1 MKPLYYALVCIFLHH
16 VAYSG
21 ARFAIALYALQL
33 HASPAVIGVLI
44 ALFSLVPMA
53 GSVPVGRW
61 IDRRGSRGLLITCGV
76 LIIAGTTIAALFKS
90 ITLLFLVSIL
100 VGGGF
105 YPSYIATQQ
114 LVGRYGRAEDRAAN
128 FSTLSTAVAISGV
141 TAPLMAGF
149 GVEHL
154 DFTWTFLGFGLL
166 PVISIAIY
174 LSGKVTELGPRVD
187 RSKADQTSG
196 GLREL
201 LGDGDVRRVFL
212 MSILVTTSWDTF
224 LFITP
229 IYCSA
234 LLIPASKIG
243 MILAAYS
250 TATLIIRIFAG
261 RLSQSFTPWQ
271 LLIASIACCGAANFA
286 FGFAATVPLLILFA
300 FAMGLSQGVA
310 GPMINTILYEAAPPG
325 RVTEAMGLRVTI
337 TKAYQI
343 GLPLLTG
350 TLGTLIGVAP
360 LFWLV
365 STTLLGGVF
374 AVRGKW
380 RAPRHP
386 AKTAAAK

>member
-1 MKPLYYALVCIFLHH
+1 LKPLYYALLCIFLHH

-44 ALFSLVPMA
+44 ALFSLVPMV

-61 IDRRGSRGLLITCGV
+61 IDRRGSRGLLITCCL
-76 LIIAGTTIAALFKS
+76 LILAGTTIAALFNS
-90 ITLLFLVSIL
+90 IALLFLVSIL

-154 DFTWTFLGFGLL
+154 DFTWTFLSFALL
-166 PVISIAIY
+166 PLISLAIY
-174 LSGKVTELGPRVD
+174 LSGKVTEMGPRTD
-187 RSKADQTSG
+187 PLKADEATGS
-196 GLREL
+196 LREL
-201 LGDGDVRRVFL
+201 LGNGDVRRVF
-212 MSILVTTSWDTF
+212 MMGILITTSWDTF

-229 IYCSA
+229 IYCSM

-243 MILAAYS
+243 IILAAYS

-261 RLSQSFTPWQ
+261 RLSRSFTPWQ
-271 LLIASIACCGAANFA
+271 LLIASITCLGVANFA

-300 FAMGLSQGVA
+300 FGMGLSQGVA

-325 RVTEAMGLRVTI
+325 RVSEAMGLRVTI
-337 TKAYQI
+337 TKGYQI

-365 STTLLGGVF
+365 STALLGGSF

-386 AKTAAAK
+386 AETVAAK